1 MKTSLITHSRLL
13 RCSFFLFCKK
23 TTIGIYK
30 KKTKKIAWEK
40 NKKKLFLLIRFC
52 SPICIISSD
61 YTKSALVH
69 FQTIDR
75 TFHYYSLVW
84 SSHCWFFVLCNTHCK
99 QIRENNLWA
108 AINRLHFVLLKIV
121 FNILVF

>member
-13 RCSFFLFCKK
+13 LATDFIFILFKNHDRSEKK
-23 TTIGIYK
+23 VVC
-30 KKTKKIAWEK
+30 ENN
-40 NKKKLFLLIRFC
+40 NKKKIRFF

-75 TFHYYSLVW
+75 TFHYYNLVAE
-84 SSHCWFFVLCNTHCK
+84 WFSFADFSFHAPHHHCK
-99 QIRENNLWA
+99 QFRE
-108 AINRLHFVLLKIV
+108 V
-121 FNILVF
+121 